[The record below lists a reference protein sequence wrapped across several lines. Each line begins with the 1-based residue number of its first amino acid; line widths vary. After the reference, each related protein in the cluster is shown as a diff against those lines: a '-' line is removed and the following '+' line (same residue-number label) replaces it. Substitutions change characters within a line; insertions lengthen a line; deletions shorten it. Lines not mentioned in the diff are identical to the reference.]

1 MDICNYSKEYHLLM
15 ENNRTKRLSSKK
27 PLYYHDIINY
37 IKNQNNDIT
46 KTKIETNYLSKNNPR
61 RK

>member
-1 MDICNYSKEYHLLM
+1 M

-37 IKNQNNDIT
+37 IKKQNNDIT
-46 KTKIETNYLSKNNPR
+46 KTKIETNYLSKNNPG